1 MNSVHLLD
9 VEWLLQRQLSQVGD
23 WHNVQYIPE
32 SGDPLYQLVSE
43 QHHTNFDLWHE
54 EDKARDPDASDAIIA
69 TVKRSIDRLNQK
81 RNDEIE
87 KIDEAIVSKQKER
100 PRENS
105 RISIAGRPNINEI
118 SKRNEAIANQERKSF
133 YKVAGIIVLL
143 IIAIIF
149 LLYFFS

>member
-1 MNSVHLLD
+1 MVDQMEDSGNGK
-9 VEWLLQRQLSQVGD
+9 SQ
-23 WHNVQYIPE
+23 
-32 SGDPLYQLVSE
+32 
-43 QHHTNFDLWHE
+43 
-54 EDKARDPDASDAIIA
+54 
-69 TVKRSIDRLNQK
+69 TV
-81 RNDEIE
+81 E
-87 KIDEAIVSKQKER
+87 KIDKTIVLMQKER

-118 SKRNEAIANQERKSF
+118 SKRNEAIADQERKSF

>member
-1 MNSVHLLD
+1 MIDQMEDNGNGK
-9 VEWLLQRQLSQVGD
+9 SQ
-23 WHNVQYIPE
+23 
-32 SGDPLYQLVSE
+32 
-43 QHHTNFDLWHE
+43 
-54 EDKARDPDASDAIIA
+54 
-69 TVKRSIDRLNQK
+69 TV
-81 RNDEIE
+81 E
-87 KIDEAIVSKQKER
+87 KIGETIVPMQKER

>member
-1 MNSVHLLD
+1 MVDQMEDSGNGK
-9 VEWLLQRQLSQVGD
+9 SQ
-23 WHNVQYIPE
+23 
-32 SGDPLYQLVSE
+32 
-43 QHHTNFDLWHE
+43 
-54 EDKARDPDASDAIIA
+54 
-69 TVKRSIDRLNQK
+69 TV
-81 RNDEIE
+81 E
-87 KIDEAIVSKQKER
+87 KIDEKVSMQKER

-133 YKVAGIIVLL
+133 YTVAGIIVLL

>member
-1 MNSVHLLD
+1 MVNRKEEGSNGK
-9 VEWLLQRQLSQVGD
+9 SQ
-23 WHNVQYIPE
+23 
-32 SGDPLYQLVSE
+32 
-43 QHHTNFDLWHE
+43 T
-54 EDKARDPDASDAIIA
+54 
-69 TVKRSIDRLNQK
+69 
-81 RNDEIE
+81 IE
-87 KIDEAIVSKQKER
+87 KIDGTVVSMQKER

-105 RISIAGRPNINEI
+105 RISITGRPNINEI